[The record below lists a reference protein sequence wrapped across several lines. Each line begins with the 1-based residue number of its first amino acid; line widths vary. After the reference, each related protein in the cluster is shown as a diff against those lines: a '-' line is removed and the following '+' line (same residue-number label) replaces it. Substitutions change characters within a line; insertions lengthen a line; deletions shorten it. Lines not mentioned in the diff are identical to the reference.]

1 MVGAASL
8 GWLRLSVVIGVI
20 SQGFGGLYQ
29 DGFAFADYLSTPKA
43 AASGP
48 CHAKRKG
55 PSAMTIFTPPPA
67 PGEVEA
73 FIGQV
78 VTDLGAAFSGVLVN
92 VGRKL
97 GLYTAMAD
105 LGPCTSV
112 ALAEATGIRERY
124 VREWLANQAAG
135 GYVAYNGRTQTYTLP
150 PAQAMVLALDQSPIF
165 MAAAFE
171 VAASFWLDEDQ
182 IVEAFRSGEGLGWHA
197 HNHRLFCGTE
207 SFFRTGY
214 RANLVSQWLPAL
226 DGVVERLRRGAMVA
240 DIGCGHG
247 ASTILMAQAFPKSG
261 FIGQDYHQASI
272 EAARK
277 RAAEQGVKGNLTFE
291 VKAATEFDGRDF
303 DLICFMDCL
312 HDLGDPVGALARCR
326 EGLKPDGKV
335 MLVEPYAGDRLEE
348 NLNPIG
354 RMYYAAS
361 AMACT
366 PNSLSQ
372 DVGLA
377 LGAQAGEE
385 RLRKV
390 AREAGFSNLRRAA
403 QTPVNLILELTP

>member
-1 MVGAASL
+1 
-8 GWLRLSVVIGVI
+8 
-20 SQGFGGLYQ
+20 
-29 DGFAFADYLSTPKA
+29 
-43 AASGP
+43 
-48 CHAKRKG
+48 
-55 PSAMTIFTPPPA
+55 MTNMIRFTPPPA
-67 PGEVEA
+67 PHEIEA
-73 FIGQV
+73 FVGQV
-78 VTDLGAAFSGVLVN
+78 VTDLSATFSGVLVN

-97 GLYTAMAD
+97 GLYQAMAE
-105 LGPCTSV
+105 LGGCSSAT
-112 ALAEATGIRERY
+112 LAEATGIRERY

-135 GYVAYNGRTQTYTLP
+135 GYVTYDPENQTYRLP
-150 PAQAMVLALDQSPIF
+150 PAQALVLAVEQSPIF
-165 MAAAFE
+165 MASAFE

-182 IVEAFRSGEGLGWHA
+182 IVETFRSGRGLGWHA

-214 RANLVSQWLPAL
+214 RAHLVSEWLPAL
-226 DGVVERLRRGAMVA
+226 DGVVERLKRGAKVA

-247 ASTILMAQAFPKSG
+247 ASTILMAQAFPESHFFG
-261 FIGQDYHQASI
+261 LDYHDESI
-272 EAARK
+272 ATARQ
-277 RAAEQGVKGNLTFE
+277 RAAEQGVTDNIAFE
-291 VKAATEFDGRDF
+291 VKSATAFDGRDF
-303 DLICFMDCL
+303 DLACFMDCL

-326 EGLKPDGKV
+326 TALKPDGKV
-335 MLVEPYAGDRLEE
+335 LLVEPYAGDRLEE

-372 DVGLA
+372 EVGLG

>member
-1 MVGAASL
+1 
-8 GWLRLSVVIGVI
+8 
-20 SQGFGGLYQ
+20 
-29 DGFAFADYLSTPKA
+29 
-43 AASGP
+43 
-48 CHAKRKG
+48 
-55 PSAMTIFTPPPA
+55 MTRFTPPPA
-67 PGEVEA
+67 PSEIEA

-78 VTDLGAAFSGVLVN
+78 VTDLSAAFSGVLVN

-97 GLYTAMAD
+97 GLYQAMAE
-105 LGPCTSV
+105 LGASTSV

-135 GYVAYNGRTQTYTLP
+135 GYVAYDPETQTYALP
-150 PAQAMVLALDQSPIF
+150 PAQAMVLALDESPIF
-165 MAAAFE
+165 MAPAFE
-171 VAASFWLDEDQ
+171 VAASFWLDENQ
-182 IVEAFRSGEGLGWHA
+182 IVETFRSGEGLGWHA

-214 RANLVSQWLPAL
+214 RASLVSEWLPAL
-226 DGVVERLRRGAMVA
+226 DGVVERLKRGARVA

-247 ASTILMAQAFPKSG
+247 ASTILMAQAFPKSR
-261 FIGQDYHQASI
+261 FIGLDYHDASI
-272 EAARK
+272 ATARQ
-277 RAAEQGVKGNLTFE
+277 RAAEQGVTGNIAFE
-291 VKAATEFDGRDF
+291 VAAATGFDGNGF

-326 EGLKPDGKV
+326 KALKPDGKV
-335 MLVEPYAGDRLEE
+335 LLVEPYAGDRLEE

-361 AMACT
+361 AMAGT
-366 PNSLSQ
+366 PNSLSRE
-372 DVGLA
+372 VGLG

>member
-1 MVGAASL
+1 M
-8 GWLRLSVVIGVI
+8 RTQKDRI
-20 SQGFGGLYQ
+20 
-29 DGFAFADYLSTPKA
+29 
-43 AASGP
+43 
-48 CHAKRKG
+48 
-55 PSAMTIFTPPPA
+55 MTQFTPPPA
-67 PGEVEA
+67 PSEVEA

-78 VTDLGAAFSGVLVN
+78 ITDLSAAFSGVLVN

-97 GLYTAMAD
+97 GLYQTMAN
-105 LGPCTSV
+105 LGACTSV

-135 GYVAYNGRTQTYTLP
+135 GYVAYDPGKQTYALS

-165 MAAAFE
+165 MAPAFE
-171 VAASFWLDEDQ
+171 VAASFWFDENQ
-182 IVEAFRSGEGLGWHA
+182 IVETFRSGQGLGWHA
-197 HNHRLFCGTE
+197 HNHRMFCGTE

-214 RANLVSQWLPAL
+214 RAHLVSEWLPAL
-226 DGVVERLRRGAMVA
+226 DGVVERLKRGALVA

-247 ASTILMAQAFPKSG
+247 ASTIVMAQAFPKSY
-261 FIGQDYHQASI
+261 FIGLDYHDASI
-272 EAARK
+272 PTARK
-277 RAAEQGVKGNLTFE
+277 RAAEQGVRGNIAFE
-291 VKAATEFDGRDF
+291 VKAATSSTAMTSTSSASWTACT
-303 DLICFMDCL
+303 IY
-312 HDLGDPVGALARCR
+312 PVGALVRCR
-326 EGLKPDGKV
+326 DALKSDGKV
-335 MLVEPYAGDRLEE
+335 LLVEPYAGDRLEE

-354 RMYYAAS
+354 RMYCAAS

-372 DVGLA
+372 EVGLG

-403 QTPVNLILELTP
+403 QTPVNLILELIR

>member
-1 MVGAASL
+1 
-8 GWLRLSVVIGVI
+8 
-20 SQGFGGLYQ
+20 
-29 DGFAFADYLSTPKA
+29 
-43 AASGP
+43 
-48 CHAKRKG
+48 
-55 PSAMTIFTPPPA
+55 MTQFTPPPA
-67 PGEVEA
+67 PNEVEA

-78 VTDLGAAFSGVLVN
+78 VTDLSAAFSGVLVN
-92 VGRKL
+92 VGRTL
-97 GLYTAMAD
+97 GLYQAMAD
-105 LGPCTSV
+105 LGACTSV
-112 ALAEATGIRERY
+112 ALAEATGVRERY

-135 GYVAYNGRTQTYTLP
+135 GYVAYDAEKQTYTLP
-150 PAQAMVLALDQSPIF
+150 PAQRMVLVHDQSPVF
-165 MAAAFE
+165 MAPAFE

-182 IVEAFRSGEGLGWHA
+182 IVETFRSGEGLGWHA

-214 RANLVSQWLPAL
+214 RAHLVSEWLPAL
-226 DGVVERLRRGAMVA
+226 DGVVERLKRGAQVA

-247 ASTILMAQAFPKSG
+247 ASTIVMAQAFPKSS
-261 FIGQDYHQASI
+261 FIGLDYHDASI
-272 EAARK
+272 AIARK
-277 RAAEQGVKGNLTFE
+277 RAAEQGVTGNIAFE
-291 VKAATEFDGRDF
+291 VQGATEFDGRDF

-312 HDLGDPVGALARCR
+312 HDLGDPVGALARGR
-326 EGLKPDGKV
+326 KALKPDGKV
-335 MLVEPYAGDRLEE
+335 LLVEPYAGDRLEE

-372 DVGLA
+372 DVGLG

-390 AREAGFSNLRRAA
+390 AREAGFSNLRRAT

>member
-1 MVGAASL
+1 
-8 GWLRLSVVIGVI
+8 
-20 SQGFGGLYQ
+20 
-29 DGFAFADYLSTPKA
+29 
-43 AASGP
+43 
-48 CHAKRKG
+48 
-55 PSAMTIFTPPPA
+55 MTKFTSPPA

-78 VTDLGAAFSGVLVN
+78 VTDLSATFSGVLVN

-97 GLYTAMAD
+97 GLYQAMAD

-112 ALAEATGIRERY
+112 ALAEATGVRERY

-135 GYVAYNGRTQTYTLP
+135 RYVAYDPEKKTYALP
-150 PAQAMVLALDQSPIF
+150 PAQTMVLALEQSPVF

-171 VAASFWLDEDQ
+171 VAASFWLDEEQ
-182 IVEAFRSGEGLGWHA
+182 IVETFRSGEGLGWHA
-197 HNHRLFCGTE
+197 HNHRMFCGTE

-214 RANLVSQWLPAL
+214 RAHLVSQWLPAL
-226 DGVVERLRRGAMVA
+226 DGVVERLKSGGRVA

-247 ASTILMAQAFPKSG
+247 ASTILMAQAFPNSS
-261 FIGQDYHQASI
+261 FIGLDYHDASI
-272 EAARK
+272 ITARQ
-277 RAAEQGVKGNLTFE
+277 RAAEQAVSGNIAFE
-291 VKAATEFDGRDF
+291 VKSATEFDGRDF

-312 HDLGDPVGALARCR
+312 HDLGDPVGALARSR
-326 EGLKPDGKV
+326 KALKGDGKV
-335 MLVEPYAGDRLEE
+335 LLVEPYAGDQLEE

-372 DVGLA
+372 PVGLG

-390 AREAGFSNLRRAA
+390 ARDAGFSNLRRAA
-403 QTPVNLILELTP
+403 HTPVNLILELTP

>member
-1 MVGAASL
+1 
-8 GWLRLSVVIGVI
+8 
-20 SQGFGGLYQ
+20 
-29 DGFAFADYLSTPKA
+29 
-43 AASGP
+43 
-48 CHAKRKG
+48 
-55 PSAMTIFTPPPA
+55 MTKFTPPPA
-67 PGEVEA
+67 PSEVEA

-78 VTDLGAAFSGVLVN
+78 VTDLSAAFSGVLVN

-97 GLYTAMAD
+97 GLYQAMVD
-105 LGPCTSV
+105 LGACTSN

-135 GYVAYNGRTQTYTLP
+135 GYVAYDANKQTYALP
-150 PAQAMVLALDQSPIF
+150 PAQAMVLALDQSPVF
-165 MAAAFE
+165 MAPAFE
-171 VAASFWLDEDQ
+171 VAASFWLDEDR
-182 IVEAFRSGEGLGWHA
+182 IVETFRSGEGLGWHD

-214 RANLVSQWLPAL
+214 RTHLVADWLPAM
-226 DGVVERLRRGAMVA
+226 DGVVERLKRGARVA

-247 ASTILMAQAFPKSG
+247 ASTILMAQAFPKSSFVG
-261 FIGQDYHQASI
+261 LDYHHGSI
-272 EAARK
+272 TTART
-277 RAAEQGVKGNLTFE
+277 RAAEQGVTGNTAFK
-291 VKAATEFDGRDF
+291 VKSATEFDERDF

-312 HDLGDPVGALARCR
+312 HDLGDPVGALTRCR
-326 EGLKPDGKV
+326 EALKPDGRV
-335 MLVEPYAGDRLEE
+335 LLVEPYAGDLLEE

-372 DVGLA
+372 EVGLG

-390 AREAGFSNLRRAA
+390 ARQAGFSSLRRAA

>member
-1 MVGAASL
+1 
-8 GWLRLSVVIGVI
+8 
-20 SQGFGGLYQ
+20 
-29 DGFAFADYLSTPKA
+29 
-43 AASGP
+43 
-48 CHAKRKG
+48 
-55 PSAMTIFTPPPA
+55 MTHLTPPPA
-67 PGEVEA
+67 PGEIEA

-78 VTDLGAAFSGVLVN
+78 VTDLSAAVSGVLVN

-97 GLYTAMAD
+97 GLYQAMAG

-135 GYVAYNGRTQTYTLP
+135 GYVAYDPATQGYTLP
-150 PAQAMVLALDQSPIF
+150 AAQAMVLAHDQSPIF
-165 MAAAFE
+165 MASAFE
-171 VAASFWLDEDQ
+171 VAASFWLDEEQ
-182 IVEAFRSGEGLGWHA
+182 IVETFRSGEGLGWHA

-214 RANLVSQWLPAL
+214 RAHLVSEWLPAL
-226 DGVVERLRRGAMVA
+226 DGVVERLKRGARVA

-247 ASTILMAQAFPKSG
+247 ASTILMAQAFPRSSFVG
-261 FIGQDYHQASI
+261 LDYHDASI
-272 EAARK
+272 ATARQ
-277 RAAEQGVKGNLTFE
+277 RAAEQGVAGNIAFE
-291 VKAATEFDGRDF
+291 VRRATEFEGSGF
-303 DLICFMDCL
+303 DLVCFMDCL

-326 EGLKPDGKV
+326 KALKSDGKV
-335 MLVEPYAGDRLEE
+335 LLVEPYAGDRLEE

-372 DVGLA
+372 EVGLG

-385 RLRKV
+385 RLRRV
-390 AREAGFSNLRRAA
+390 ARDAGFSTLRRAA

>member
-1 MVGAASL
+1 
-8 GWLRLSVVIGVI
+8 
-20 SQGFGGLYQ
+20 
-29 DGFAFADYLSTPKA
+29 
-43 AASGP
+43 
-48 CHAKRKG
+48 
-55 PSAMTIFTPPPA
+55 MTQFTPPPA
-67 PGEVEA
+67 PTEVEA

-97 GLYTAMAD
+97 GLYQAMAG
-105 LGPCTSV
+105 LGACTSV
-112 ALAEATGIRERY
+112 SLAEATGVRERY

-135 GYVAYNGRTQTYTLP
+135 GYVAYDPEKQTYRLP
-150 PAQAMVLALDQSPIF
+150 PAQAMVLALDQSPVF
-165 MAAAFE
+165 MAPAFE
-171 VAASFWLDEDQ
+171 VASSFWLDEDQ
-182 IVEAFRSGEGLGWHA
+182 IVQTFRSGEGLGWHA
-197 HNHRLFCGTE
+197 HNHRLYCGTE

-214 RANLVSQWLPAL
+214 RAHLVSEWLPAL
-226 DGVVERLRRGAMVA
+226 DGVVERMKCGARIA

-247 ASTILMAQAFPKSG
+247 ASTILMAQAFPTSR
-261 FIGQDYHQASI
+261 FIGLDYHGASI
-272 EAARK
+272 ATARK
-277 RAAEQGVKGNLTFE
+277 RAAEQGVTGNIEFE
-291 VKAATEFDGRDF
+291 VKAATQFDGHDF

-326 EGLKPDGKV
+326 KALKTDGKV
-335 MLVEPYAGDRLEE
+335 LLVEPYAGDRLEE

-372 DVGLA
+372 EVGLG

-385 RLRKV
+385 RLRRV

>member
-1 MVGAASL
+1 
-8 GWLRLSVVIGVI
+8 
-20 SQGFGGLYQ
+20 
-29 DGFAFADYLSTPKA
+29 
-43 AASGP
+43 
-48 CHAKRKG
+48 
-55 PSAMTIFTPPPA
+55 MTQFTPPPA
-67 PGEVEA
+67 PSEIEG

-78 VTDLGAAFSGVLVN
+78 VTDLSAAFSGVLVN

-97 GLYTAMAD
+97 GLYQAMAE
-105 LGPCTSV
+105 LGACTSV

-135 GYVAYNGRTQTYTLP
+135 GYVAYDPQKRTYALP
-150 PAQAMVLALDQSPIF
+150 PAQAMVLALEQSPIF
-165 MAAAFE
+165 MAPAFE
-171 VAASFWLDEDQ
+171 VAASFWADEEQ
-182 IVEAFRSGEGLGWHA
+182 IVETFRSGEGLGWHA

-214 RANLVSQWLPAL
+214 RAHLVSQWLPAL
-226 DGVVERLRRGAMVA
+226 DGIVERLERGARVA

-247 ASTILMAQAFPKSG
+247 ASTILMAQAFPKSS
-261 FIGQDYHQASI
+261 FIGLDYHDASI
-272 EAARK
+272 ATARK
-277 RAAEQGVKGNLTFE
+277 RAAEQGVTGNIAFE
-291 VKAATEFDGRDF
+291 VKAATELDGRDF

-326 EGLKPDGKV
+326 QVIKADGKV
-335 MLVEPYAGDRLEE
+335 LLVEPYAGDRLEE

-354 RMYYAAS
+354 RMFYAAS

-372 DVGLA
+372 QVGRG
-377 LGAQAGEE
+377 LGAQAGEAQ
-385 RLRKV
+385 LRKV

>member
-1 MVGAASL
+1 
-8 GWLRLSVVIGVI
+8 
-20 SQGFGGLYQ
+20 
-29 DGFAFADYLSTPKA
+29 
-43 AASGP
+43 
-48 CHAKRKG
+48 
-55 PSAMTIFTPPPA
+55 MTRFTPAPA
-67 PGEVEA
+67 PTEVEA
-73 FIGQV
+73 FVGQV
-78 VTDLGAAFSGVLVN
+78 VTDLSAAFSGVLVN

-97 GLYTAMAD
+97 GLYQAMAN
-105 LGPCTSV
+105 LGACTSI

-135 GYVAYNGRTQTYTLP
+135 GYVGYDPDSRTYTLP
-150 PAQAMVLALDQSPIF
+150 PAQAMVLAIDDSPVF
-165 MAAAFE
+165 MASAFE

-182 IVEAFRSGEGLGWHA
+182 IVETFRSGEGLGWHA

-214 RANLVSQWLPAL
+214 RANLVSTWLPAL
-226 DGVVERLRRGAMVA
+226 DGVVQRLKRGARVA

-247 ASTILMAQAFPKSG
+247 ASTILMAQAFPNST
-261 FIGQDYHQASI
+261 FIGMDYHEASI
-272 EAARK
+272 VTARE
-277 RAAEQGVKGNLTFE
+277 RAAAVGATKNITFE
-291 VKAATEFDGRDF
+291 VAPATAFEGKDF

-312 HDLGDPVGALARCR
+312 HDLGDPVGALAHCR
-326 EGLKPDGKV
+326 RALKRDGTV
-335 MLVEPYAGDRLEE
+335 LLVEPYAGDRLEE

-354 RMYYAAS
+354 RMFYAAS

-372 DVGLA
+372 DVGLG

-390 AREAGFSNLRRAA
+390 ARQAGFSNLRRAE

>member
-1 MVGAASL
+1 M
-8 GWLRLSVVIGVI
+8 RTQKDRIMN
-20 SQGFGGLYQ
+20 Q
-29 DGFAFADYLSTPKA
+29 
-43 AASGP
+43 
-48 CHAKRKG
+48 
-55 PSAMTIFTPPPA
+55 FTPPPA
-67 PGEVEA
+67 PSEVEA

-78 VTDLGAAFSGVLVN
+78 VTDLSAAFSGVLVN

-97 GLYTAMAD
+97 GLYQAMAD
-105 LGPCTSV
+105 LGACTSV

-135 GYVAYNGRTQTYTLP
+135 GYVAYDPGERTYALP
-150 PAQAMVLALDQSPIF
+150 PAQAMVLALDQSPVF
-165 MAAAFE
+165 MASAFE
-171 VAASFWLDEDQ
+171 VAASFWADEDQ
-182 IVEAFRSGEGLGWHA
+182 IVETFRSGEGLGWHA

-214 RANLVSQWLPAL
+214 RAHLVSQWLPAL
-226 DGVVERLRRGAMVA
+226 DGIVERLKRGARVA

-247 ASTILMAQAFPKSG
+247 ASTVLMAQAFPKSS
-261 FIGQDYHQASI
+261 FIGLDYHDASI
-272 EAARK
+272 ATARK
-277 RAAEQGVKGNLTFE
+277 RAAEQGVTGNIAFE
-291 VKAATEFDGRDF
+291 VKAATELDGRDF

-312 HDLGDPVGALARCR
+312 HDLGDPVGALACCR
-326 EGLKPDGKV
+326 KALKADGKV
-335 MLVEPYAGDRLEE
+335 LLVEPYAGDRLEE

-354 RMYYAAS
+354 RMFYAAS

-372 DVGLA
+372 EVGLG

-385 RLRKV
+385 RLRQV

-403 QTPVNLILELTP
+403 QSPVNLILELTP

>member
-1 MVGAASL
+1 M
-8 GWLRLSVVIGVI
+8 I
-20 SQGFGGLYQ
+20 Q
-29 DGFAFADYLSTPKA
+29 
-43 AASGP
+43 
-48 CHAKRKG
+48 
-55 PSAMTIFTPPPA
+55 FTTPPA

-78 VTDLGAAFSGVLVN
+78 VTDLSAALSGVLVN
-92 VGRKL
+92 VGRRL
-97 GLYTAMAD
+97 GLYQAMAD
-105 LGPCTSV
+105 LGACTSV

-135 GYVAYNGRTQTYTLP
+135 GYVVYDPKKQTYVLP
-150 PAQAMVLALDQSPIF
+150 AAQAMVLALEQSPVF
-165 MAAAFE
+165 MASAFE
-171 VAASFWLDEDQ
+171 VAASFWLDEGQ
-182 IVEAFRSGEGLGWHA
+182 IVETFRSGEGLGWHA

-214 RANLVSQWLPAL
+214 RAYLVNAWLPAL
-226 DGVVERLRRGAMVA
+226 DGMVERLKRGARVA

-247 ASTILMAQAFPKSG
+247 ASTILMAQAFPKSS
-261 FIGQDYHQASI
+261 FIGLDYHDGSI
-272 EAARK
+272 ATARK
-277 RAAEQGVKGNLTFE
+277 RAAEQGVTGNVAFDVQT
-291 VKAATEFDGRDF
+291 ATTFDGQGF

-312 HDLGDPVGALARCR
+312 HDLGDPVGALARCKKA
-326 EGLKPDGKV
+326 LKPDGKV
-335 MLVEPYAGDRLEE
+335 LLVEPYAGDRLEE

-372 DVGLA
+372 EVGLG

-403 QTPVNLILELTP
+403 QTPVNLILELTI

>member
-1 MVGAASL
+1 MT
-8 GWLRLSVVIGVI
+8 R
-20 SQGFGGLYQ
+20 
-29 DGFAFADYLSTPKA
+29 STPSPA
-43 AASGP
+43 A
-48 CHAKRKG
+48 
-55 PSAMTIFTPPPA
+55 T
-67 PGEVEA
+67 ELEA

-78 VTDLGAAFSGVLVN
+78 VTDLGAAFSGVLIN

-97 GLYTAMAD
+97 GLYRAMAD
-105 LGPCTSV
+105 LGACTSEV
-112 ALAEATGIRERY
+112 LAAATGVRERY

-135 GYVAYNGRTQTYTLP
+135 GYVVYDPEQQTYTLP
-150 PAQAMVLALDQSPIF
+150 PAQAMVLALDQSPVF
-165 MAAAFE
+165 MAPAFE
-171 VAASFWLDEDQ
+171 VAASFWLDEEQ
-182 IVEAFRSGEGLGWHA
+182 IVETFRSGKGLGWHA

-214 RANLVSQWLPAL
+214 RAHLVSEWLPAL
-226 DGVVERLRRGAMVA
+226 DGVVERLRRGARVA

-247 ASTILMAQAFPKSG
+247 ASTILMAQAFPSSS
-261 FIGQDYHQASI
+261 FIGLDYHEASV
-272 EAARK
+272 ATARQ
-277 RAAEQGVKGNLTFE
+277 RAAEQGVMDNLAFE
-291 VKAATEFDGRDF
+291 VTAATEFDGHDL

-312 HDLGDPVGALARCR
+312 HDLGDPVGVLARCR
-326 EGLKPDGKV
+326 KALKPDGKV
-335 MLVEPYAGDRLEE
+335 MLVEPYAGDRLED

-372 DVGLA
+372 NVGLG

-390 AREAGFSNLRRAA
+390 AREAGFSALRRAA
-403 QTPVNLILELTP
+403 QTPVNLILELAP

>member
-1 MVGAASL
+1 MI
-8 GWLRLSVVIGVI
+8 R
-20 SQGFGGLYQ
+20 
-29 DGFAFADYLSTPKA
+29 
-43 AASGP
+43 
-48 CHAKRKG
+48 
-55 PSAMTIFTPPPA
+55 FTPPPA
-67 PGEVEA
+67 PKEIEA
-73 FIGQV
+73 FIGKV
-78 VTDLGAAFSGVLVN
+78 VTDLGATFSGVLVN

-97 GLYTAMAD
+97 GLYQAMAE
-105 LGPCTSV
+105 LGACSSAT
-112 ALAEATGIRERY
+112 LAEATGVRERY

-135 GYVAYNGRTQTYTLP
+135 GYVTYDPENQTYRLP
-150 PAQAMVLALDQSPIF
+150 PAQALVLAVEHSPIF
-165 MAAAFE
+165 MASAFE
-171 VAASFWLDEDQ
+171 VAASFWLDEEK
-182 IVEAFRSGEGLGWHA
+182 IVETFRSGDGLGWHA

-214 RANLVSQWLPAL
+214 RAHLVSEWLPAL
-226 DGVVERLRRGAMVA
+226 GGVVERLKRGVKVA

-247 ASTILMAQAFPKSG
+247 ASTILMAQAFPESRFLG
-261 FIGQDYHQASI
+261 LDYHEASI
-272 EAARK
+272 ATARQ
-277 RAAEQGVKGNLTFE
+277 RAAEQGVTENIAFE
-291 VKAATEFDGRDF
+291 VKSATQFDGRDY
-303 DLICFMDCL
+303 DLVCFMDCL

-326 EGLKPDGKV
+326 AALKPDGKV
-335 MLVEPYAGDRLEE
+335 LLVEPYAGDRLEE

-372 DVGLA
+372 PVALG

-390 AREAGFSNLRRAA
+390 AREAGFANLRRAA